1 MLLTVFLSMMGSY
14 YCLKTKFLKRKTK
27 LLGDKLFFGPFL
39 ALATNGFIP
48 VCISIKLNDM
58 KNLDTTWG
66 EHSANMYSDVLKL
79 YIFVWFPIV
88 MLYVVFTG
96 SPKNQ
101 DLTFKRRYKFLL
113 SGIRTET
120 KL

>member
-1 MLLTVFLSMMGSY
+1 MLLTVFLSMMGSN

-39 ALATNGFIP
+39 SLATNGFIP